1 MELIRRGLVLRTVV
15 LIRHGETDW
24 NAEQRWQGH
33 YDVPLNRVGLAQA
46 ERLAEDLKSLGLE
59 VLLSSDLLRAAQTAQ
74 MIAHR
79 HKIPVVST
87 TELREVDVGAAEGLG
102 YEEVVERFGLE
113 AIERWRSVRPDDLSF
128 AFAGGETKLTAVKRA
143 EACVTRFLAETE
155 ADCVGIVSHGMLM
168 RTFMHYVLPGLT
180 KALPVR
186 NCAHYV
192 LSYHS
197 VTRGWELVGG
207 AVSIESEFVFQGGA
221 FESSEA
227 F

>member
-1 MELIRRGLVLRTVV
+1 MLRTVV

-33 YDVPLNRVGLAQA
+33 YDVPLNQVGLTQA
-46 ERLAEDLKSLGLE
+46 EKLARDLRSLGLE
-59 VLLSSDLLRAAQTAQ
+59 VLLSSDLLRADQTART
-74 MIAHR
+74 IADR
-79 HKIPVVST
+79 HKIPVIST
-87 TELREVDVGAAEGLG
+87 RDLREVDVGAAEGLG
-102 YEEVVERFGLE
+102 YEEVVQRFGLG

-128 AFAGGETKLTAVKRA
+128 AFDGGETKLAAVKRA
-143 EACVTRFLAETE
+143 EACVTRFLAETD
-155 ADCVGIVSHGMLM
+155 ADCVGVVSHGMLI
-168 RTFMHYVLPGLT
+168 RTFMHYVLPGLRE
-180 KALPVR
+180 ALPVR

-197 VTRGWELVGG
+197 ATRSWELVGG
-207 AVSIESEFVFQGGA
+207 SVSIESEFVTQGGT